1 MVSNVVKRFKEAR
14 LPAGSSWHEVTD
26 KDGRRWITSVNTKG
40 GKWTFIVKEVEFKK
54 DWMKY
59 ELQVE
64 EGSKKHRWPSLY
76 TREAEAKKEAEI
88 WAQAVKTKGP
98 QPLTGWKPV

>member
-26 KDGRRWITSVNTKG
+26 KDGRRWTTSVSFKG
-40 GKWTFIVKEVEFKK
+40 GKW
-54 DWMKY
+54 
-59 ELQVE
+59 
-64 EGSKKHRWPSLY
+64 HRWPSLY
-76 TREAEAKKEAEI
+76 TREADAKKEAEH
-88 WAQAVKTKGP
+88 WAQAVKAKGP